1 MIARVVYQRRMQLLR
16 STPPKA
22 EEAEPVARVR
32 AAPWFDWLVGL
43 LSCWLTGGLFLD
55 GWAHNH
61 LGSMETFFTPWHT
74 VLYSGFAALMT
85 ALALAWLRGVYD
97 RGPLTAA
104 VPEGY
109 ELSALGVLLFGLAG
123 VLDLL
128 WHKRFGIEAG
138 TDALLSPT
146 HLLLAASGIL
156 IVTGPLRAAWRRPE
170 SRLGWRTGAP
180 AIAAAALT
188 LAGLGFFTQFAHPFV
203 TAYASTGN
211 STSWG
216 RASIYVVGADGSLQ
230 TRLTRSGAWNPTW
243 SPDGSLIAYDSNTGG
258 SSQIWTM
265 RRDGGGQVQLTTGP
279 GVHWGPAWSPDG
291 SWLAYTGGFSP
302 SFQVWL
308 VRADGSGDH
317 AIVSDT
323 SSSLQP
329 SWSPD
334 GKRLVFA
341 SRGSEG
347 WRLETVALDGSGRVR
362 LPLSGLSP
370 AFSPDGRLLAYTS
383 SGTGRAQ
390 VWVARID
397 GTGPR
402 PLSASH
408 ASSSDPAWSPDGA
421 RLAFISDLNGG
432 QHVSTVSPDGGDV
445 RDLGEGSGTWA
456 AGRPAWSPDG
466 ARLAYAAGGY
476 PALSPA
482 LNEGLGVSAVLIQGA
497 CLAGLLLL
505 LLHRWT
511 LPTGAVAAVIAGPVA
526 MIAFMRDTFEW
537 VPVAVVVGLAAE
549 VLVRLLRPRRDR
561 PWTLRLVA
569 FAVPTCL
576 YLVYFG
582 TLQVREGIDWSV
594 HLWAGSAVMA
604 GVAGLLLSFLV
615 VGPRQ
620 SESSRALTAPIDR
633 FGPEL

>member
-1 MIARVVYQRRMQLLR
+1 MQLLR
-16 STPPKA
+16 SATPDPR
-22 EEAEPVARVR
+22 EAERR

-43 LSCWLTGGLFLD
+43 LSCWLIGGLFLD

-61 LGSMETFFTPWHT
+61 LGSMETFFTPWHA
-74 VLYSGFAALMT
+74 VLYSGFAAIST
-85 ALALAWLRGVYD
+85 TLAVAWLRGVYG
-97 RGPLTAA
+97 RRPLTAA

-109 ELSALGVLLFGLAG
+109 ELSALGVLLFGLGG

-146 HLLLAASGIL
+146 HLLLATSGIL
-156 IVTGPLRAAWRRPE
+156 IVTGPLRAAWRRPQA
-170 SRLGWRTGAP
+170 SLGWRTGAP
-180 AIAAAALT
+180 AIAAATLT
-188 LAGLGFFTQFAHPFV
+188 LAVLGFFTQFAHPFV
-203 TAYASTGN
+203 TAYASTGHRA
-211 STSWG
+211 SFG
-216 RASIYVVGADGSLQ
+216 LASIYVVGADGSLQ

-243 SPDGSLIAYDSNTGG
+243 SPDSTLIAYDTNTGG

-265 RRDGGGQVQLTTGP
+265 RPDGSRRVQLTTGP
-279 GVHWGPAWSPDG
+279 GLHWAPAWSPDG
-291 SWLAYTGGFSP
+291 RWLAYTGGFSP

-308 VRADGSGDH
+308 IRADGSGAH

-341 SRGSEG
+341 SRTPEG
-347 WRLETVALDGSGRVR
+347 WRLETVALDGGGRVL

-370 AFSPDGRLLAYTS
+370 SFSPDGRLLAYTS
-383 SGTGRAQ
+383 TGTGRAR
-390 VWVARID
+390 VWVARSD
-397 GTGPR
+397 GTRAR
-402 PLSASH
+402 PLTAGQD
-408 ASSSDPAWSPDGA
+408 SSSDPAWSPDGA
-421 RLAFISDLNGG
+421 RLAFVSNVNGG
-432 QHVSTVSPDGGDV
+432 QHVSTMALDGSDV
-445 RDLGEGSGTWA
+445 HDLGEGSGTWA

-476 PALSPA
+476 PAVSPA
-482 LNEGLGVSAVLIQGA
+482 LNQALGVSAILIQAA

-511 LPTGAVAAVIAGPVA
+511 LPIGAVAAVIAVPA
-526 MIAFMRDTFEW
+526 ATIAFMQDTFEW

-549 VLVRLLRPRRDR
+549 ILVHRLRPRGDR

-569 FAVPTCL
+569 FAVPTSL
-576 YLVYFG
+576 YLAYFG
-582 TLQVREGIDWSV
+582 ILQVKEGIDWSV

-604 GVAGLLLSFLV
+604 GVVGLLLSFLV

-620 SESSRALTAPIDR
+620 GGDQAA
-633 FGPEL
+633 GPGAS

>member
-1 MIARVVYQRRMQLLR
+1 MQLLR
-16 STPPKA
+16 SAPATPS
-22 EEAEPVARVR
+22 EAESVARAC

-61 LGSMETFFTPWHT
+61 LGSMETFFTPWHG
-74 VLYSGFAALMT
+74 VLYSGFAAIAATLG
-85 ALALAWLRGVYD
+85 LAWLRGVHY
-97 RGPLTAA
+97 RRPLIAA
-104 VPEGY
+104 VPDGY
-109 ELSALGVLLFGLAG
+109 ELSALGVLLFTLAG

-128 WHKRFGIEAG
+128 WHTRFGIEAG

-156 IVTGPLRAAWRRPE
+156 IVTGPLRAAWRRPQA
-170 SRLGWRTGAP
+170 RLGWRTGAP
-180 AIAAAALT
+180 AIAAATLT

-243 SPDGSLIAYDSNTGG
+243 SPDGSLIAYDSDTGG
-258 SSQIWTM
+258 SSQIWTI
-265 RRDGGGQVQLTTGP
+265 RPDGGGRVQLTAGP

-302 SFQVWL
+302 NFQVWL
-308 VRADGSGDH
+308 VRADGSGAH
-317 AIVSDT
+317 AIVGDT

-341 SRGSEG
+341 SRTSAG
-347 WRLETVALDGSGRVR
+347 WRLETVALDGGGRVR

-383 SGTGRAQ
+383 SGIGRPQ
-390 VWVARID
+390 VWVARSD
-397 GTGPR
+397 GTGAH
-402 PLSASH
+402 PLTAGH
-408 ASSSDPAWSPDGA
+408 ASSSDPTWSPDGA
-421 RLAFISDLNGG
+421 RLAFVSDLNGG
-432 QHVSTVSPDGGDV
+432 QHLSTVALDGGNV
-445 RDLGEGSGTWA
+445 RDLGDGSGTWA
-456 AGRPAWSPDG
+456 AGRPAWSPDA

-476 PALSPA
+476 PAVSPA
-482 LNEGLGVSAVLIQGA
+482 LNEALGVSAVLIQGA

-511 LPTGAVAAVIAGPVA
+511 LPAGAVAAVIAGPAA

-537 VPVAVVVGLAAE
+537 VPAAVIAGLVAE
-549 VLVRLLRPRRDR
+549 VLVRLLRPQADR
-561 PWTLRLVA
+561 PSTLRLVA
-569 FAVPTCL
+569 FAVPTTL
-576 YLVYFG
+576 YLVYFSM
-582 TLQVREGIDWSV
+582 LQVREGIDWSV

-604 GVAGLLLSFLV
+604 GAAGLLLSLLV

-620 SESSRALTAPIDR
+620 SARAVTAPIDR
-633 FGPEL
+633 SAPEL

>member
-1 MIARVVYQRRMQLLR
+1 MQLLG
-16 STPPKA
+16 SAPA
-22 EEAEPVARVR
+22 EPREAEPPAKAR
-32 AAPWFDWLVGL
+32 AAPWFDWLIGL

-61 LGSMETFFTPWHT
+61 FGSMETFFTPWHA
-74 VLYSGFAALMT
+74 VLYSGFAAIMT
-85 ALALAWLRGVYD
+85 ALAVAWLRGLYN
-97 RGPLTAA
+97 RRPLTSA
-104 VPEGY
+104 VPKGY
-109 ELSALGVLLFGLAG
+109 ELSALGVLLFGIG
-123 VLDLL
+123 GMLDLL
-128 WHKRFGIEAG
+128 WHVRFGIEAG

-156 IVTGPLRAAWRRPE
+156 IITGPLRAAWRRRE
-170 SRLGWRTGAP
+170 ARLGWRTGAP
-180 AIAAAALT
+180 AIAAATLT
-188 LAGLGFFTQFAHPFV
+188 LAALGFFTQFAHPFV
-203 TAYASTGN
+203 TAYASTGDR
-211 STSWG
+211 TSWG
-216 RASIYVVGADGSLQ
+216 LASIYVVGADGSLQ

-265 RRDGGGQVQLTTGP
+265 RPDGGRRVQLTTGP

-308 VRADGSGDH
+308 VRADGSGAH

-323 SSSLQP
+323 ASSLQP

-341 SRGSEG
+341 SRTPEG

-362 LPLSGLSP
+362 LPVSGLSP
-370 AFSPDGRLLAYTS
+370 AFSPDGGLLAYTS
-383 SGTGRAQ
+383 TGTGRAR
-390 VWVARID
+390 VWVARSD
-397 GTGPR
+397 GAR
-402 PLSASH
+402 AHPLTSIQ
-408 ASSSDPAWSPDGA
+408 ASSSDPTWSPNGA
-421 RLAFISDLNGG
+421 RLAFVSDLEGG
-432 QHVSTVSPDGGDV
+432 QHVSTAALDGSDV

-476 PALSPA
+476 PAVSPA
-482 LNEGLGVSAVLIQGA
+482 LNQALGVSAVLIQGA
-497 CLAGLLLL
+497 CLAGLMLF

-511 LPTGAVAAVIAGPVA
+511 LPIGTVALVIAGPAA

-537 VPVAVVVGLAAE
+537 VPAAVIVGLAAE
-549 VLVRLLRPRRDR
+549 VLVRLLRPRGDR

-569 FAVPTCL
+569 FAVPTSL

-582 TLQVREGIDWSV
+582 TLQITEGIEWSV
-594 HLWAGSAVMA
+594 HLWAGSAVLA
-604 GVAGLLLSFLV
+604 GVAGMLLSFLV

-620 SESSRALTAPIDR
+620 TEESRVPTAPIDR
-633 FGPEL
+633 FGREL

>member
-1 MIARVVYQRRMQLLR
+1 MQLLR
-16 STPPKA
+16 SAPARPR
-22 EEAEPVARVR
+22 EAAPAAGAR
-32 AAPWFDWLVGL
+32 AAPLFDWLIGL

-61 LGSMETFFTPWHT
+61 LGSMETVFTPWHA
-74 VLYSGFAALMT
+74 VLYSGFAAIMT
-85 ALALAWLRGVYD
+85 TLALAWLRGQYD
-97 RGPLTAA
+97 RRPLTAA

-109 ELSALGVLLFGLAG
+109 ELSAMGVLLFGLGG

-128 WHKRFGIEAG
+128 WHLRFGIEAG

-156 IVTGPLRAAWRRPE
+156 IVTGPLRAAWRRPQV
-170 SRLGWRTGAP
+170 RLGWRTGAP
-180 AIAAAALT
+180 AIAAATLT
-188 LAGLGFFTQFAHPFV
+188 LAGVGFFTQFAHPFV

-211 STSWG
+211 SASSG
-216 RASIYVVGADGSLQ
+216 LASIYVVGADGSLQ

-243 SPDGSLIAYDSNTGG
+243 SPDGRLIAYDSSRGG

-265 RRDGGGQVQLTTGP
+265 RPDGGGQVQLTTGP

-308 VRADGSGDH
+308 VRADGSGAH
-317 AIVSDT
+317 AVVSDT

-341 SRGSEG
+341 SRTSEG
-347 WRLETVALDGSGRVR
+347 WRLETVAIDGGGRVR

-370 AFSPDGRLLAYTS
+370 AFSPDGRLLAYTR
-383 SGTGRAQ
+383 SGIGRPQ
-390 VWVARID
+390 VWVARSD
-397 GTGPR
+397 GTGAH
-402 PLSASH
+402 PLTPGN
-408 ASSSDPAWSPDGA
+408 ASSSDPTWSPDGA
-421 RLAFISDLNGG
+421 RVAFVTDLNGG
-432 QHVSTVSPDGGDV
+432 QHVSTASLEGGDV

-456 AGRPAWSPDG
+456 ASRPAWSPDG

-476 PALSPA
+476 PAVPSA
-482 LNEGLGVSAVLIQGA
+482 LNQALGVAAVLIQGA
-497 CLAGLLLL
+497 LLAGFLLF

-511 LPTGAVAAVIAGPVA
+511 LPAGAVAAVIACPIA

-537 VPVAVVVGLAAE
+537 VPVAVVVGAAAD
-549 VLVRLLRPRRDR
+549 VLVHLLRPRGDR

-569 FAVPTCL
+569 FAVPTFL
-576 YLVYFG
+576 YLIYFG
-582 TLQVREGIDWSV
+582 TLQARGGIDWSV

-604 GVAGLLLSFLV
+604 GAAGLLLSFLV
-615 VGPRQ
+615 VGPATPK
-620 SESSRALTAPIDR
+620 SRRP
-633 FGPEL
+633 